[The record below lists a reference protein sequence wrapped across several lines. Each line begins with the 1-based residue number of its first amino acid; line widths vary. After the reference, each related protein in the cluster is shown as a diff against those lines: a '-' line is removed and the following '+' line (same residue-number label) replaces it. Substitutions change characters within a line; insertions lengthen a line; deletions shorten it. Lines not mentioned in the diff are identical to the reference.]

1 MASVIQSIHNTVF
14 GLLGDTS
21 LDFAL
26 QVSGDFFAHLGNT
39 VIDAKF
45 LGEFIVNFRQLGY
58 FNLGKFDFEF
68 NGLTGKLFN
77 IVSRERH
84 FKGLLFTG
92 LHSGHTLFKVREHL
106 TGADHKSETVG
117 RTAFKRRAVELTNK
131 VNRHALFFSGNTVFF
146 HFIGGTLLTHDFERL
161 FNFGVSDFADET
173 LEFHVLQI
181 RHFNFRENFNRS
193 RKFRIF
199 TVLDF
204 ALRGDFRSTGNLQTG
219 FLNSLFISL
228 ADQVIHSVHVGL
240 STVHF
245 ADHLHRNLTR
255 AETVSLSRLST
266 TLKDRFGVG
275 LQLLSR
281 NRQIKGTFQRTL
293 RGFFF
298 SHFLLLIKVFGMNK
312 VTSNGSIVREP
323 SPRPIKNLS
332 SVRSILLFAQKRLI
346 IATVAT
352 KL

>member
-1 MASVIQSIHNTVF
+1 MKKRIISLLLAAAMTFSLTACGGNSSDDKKEETKTENTDNKETPEVDTIHW
-14 GLLGDTS
+14 
-21 LDFAL
+21 A
-26 QVSGDFFAHLGNT
+26 
-39 VIDAKF
+39 
-45 LGEFIVNFRQLGY
+45 
-58 FNLGKFDFEF
+58 
-68 NGLTGKLFN
+68 
-77 IVSRERH
+77 
-84 FKGLLFTG
+84 
-92 LHSGHTLFKVREHL
+92 
-106 TGADHKSETVG
+106 
-117 RTAFKRRAVELTNK
+117 RA
-131 VNRHALFFSGNTVFF
+131 
-146 HFIGGTLLTHDFERL
+146 
-161 FNFGVSDFADET
+161 
-173 LEFHVLQI
+173 
-181 RHFNFRENFNRS
+181 
-193 RKFRIF
+193 
-199 TVLDF
+199 
-204 ALRGDFRSTGNLQTG
+204 
-219 FLNSLFISL
+219 NSLFISL